1 MQASRQTF
9 LFPNIRITK
18 KSKIWI
24 IREFLPKFNLASQIF
39 QSSIEFEGIDYNDS
53 TQSVGRES
61 FAIGR
66 GERFVSN

>member
-24 IREFLPKFNLASQIF
+24 IREFLPKFNLVSQIF
-39 QSSIEFEGIDYNDS
+39 QSSIEFIDYNDS

>member
-39 QSSIEFEGIDYNDS
+39 QSSIEFIDYNDS

-66 GERFVSN
+66 EERFVSN

>member
-39 QSSIEFEGIDYNDS
+39 QSSIEFIDYNDS

>member
-24 IREFLPKFNLASQIF
+24 IREFLPKFNLVSQIF
-39 QSSIEFEGIDYNDS
+39 QSSIEFIDYNDS

-61 FAIGR
+61 FAIG
-66 GERFVSN
+66 ERFVSN

>member
-39 QSSIEFEGIDYNDS
+39 QSSIEFIDYNDS

-61 FAIGR
+61 FAIG
-66 GERFVSN
+66 ERFVSN